1 MWWLALSEEAIESPM
16 ITITK
21 SETSSSVAV
30 SCGSRRPKRMQPSSA
45 ASDPA
50 TITSPS
56 TSSALAKIEPISEV
70 CATTISPEPSAK
82 RTMKNSG
89 RFPSVDCR
97 NPVTAGPNRTPTCSV
112 ASATTQASP
121 ASASVAAAKAGT
133 ALTLE

>member
-1 MWWLALSEEAIESPM
+1 M
-16 ITITK
+16 
-21 SETSSSVAV
+21 

-45 ASDPA
+45 WIDPA

-70 CATTISPEPSAK
+70 WATTTSPEPSAN

-89 RFPSVDCR
+89 RLPRVDCMK
-97 NPVTAGPNRTPTCSV
+97 PVTAGPKRRPTCSV

-121 ASASVAAAKAGT
+121 ASASVAAAKAST
-133 ALTLE
+133 ALASE